1 MRSAVARERRLRAVR
16 ALFAIERGER
26 VALAWAAGYFFC
38 LLCSYYV
45 LRPLR
50 DEMGIQG
57 GVRNLPWL
65 FTGTLAAML
74 CAVPLFG
81 ALAAR
86 LPRRRLLPAVYGF
99 FIANLAVFFALFAS
113 GSGAEWSARAFFIW
127 VSVFN
132 LFVVSVFWSFM
143 VDVFSA
149 QQGKRLFGLIAG
161 GGSAGALAGPAL
173 TATAA
178 PVLGTANLLAVSAA
192 FLLLAIGC
200 VGRLA
205 AWADRQPPRTRNAAA
220 DARREAR
227 EPIGGG
233 AWAGVACVARSG
245 YLAGIAGYVVLYTV
259 LSTFLYLQQ
268 ARIVADAISD
278 PAQRTALFASMDL
291 AVNAASLA
299 GQILLAQAM
308 LRRFGVAAALALVP
322 ALTVAG
328 FLALGTWPTLAVVV
342 AFQIAR
348 RAGDFAITRPAR
360 ELLFAVV
367 GREAKYKAKNFID
380 TVVFRCGDA
389 LGGWLF
395 AGLGS
400 IGLGVSA
407 IALGAVPVAAAWL
420 ALGVGMG
427 RRHARMQRLR
437 EDAQ

>member
-1 MRSAVARERRLRAVR
+1 MVRARHAGALR

-74 CAVPLFG
+74 FAVPLFG

-86 LPRRRLLPAVYGF
+86 APRRRLLPAVYGF

-113 GSGAEWSARAFFIW
+113 GAGGQWGARAFFIW

-149 QQGKRLFGLIAG
+149 EQGKRLFGLIAG

-173 TATAA
+173 TAMAA

-192 FLLLAIGC
+192 FLLLAMGC
-200 VGRLA
+200 VGRLS
-205 AWADRQPPRTRNAAA
+205 AWADRQPPRTRNGASDSQQAA
-220 DARREAR
+220 RQ
-227 EPIGGG
+227 PIGGG
-233 AWAGVACVARSG
+233 AWAGVACVARSA

-291 AVNAASLA
+291 AVNALSLA
-299 GQILLAQAM
+299 GQVLAAQAV
-308 LRRFGVAAALALVP
+308 LRRFGVAAALALAP

-328 FLALGTWPTLAVVV
+328 FVALGSWPVLAVVV
-342 AFQIAR
+342 VFQVAR

-380 TVVFRCGDA
+380 TVVFRSGDA

-395 AGLGS
+395 AGLKA

-407 IALGAVPVAAAWL
+407 IALVAVPVAAAWL
-420 ALGVGMG
+420 VLGVGMG
-427 RRHARMQRLR
+427 RRQARMQVLP
-437 EDAQ
+437 EDAK